1 MIHDQPTDT
10 RHTVVLRYIDKARA
24 NREVEFAAWTLADA
38 VYLAWRFVRTRRLS
52 GEILTFRC
60 LSKAESLI

>member
-10 RHTVVLRYIDKARA
+10 RHTVVVRYIDKARA
-24 NREVEFAAWTLADA
+24 NREVSFAAWTLADA
-38 VYLAWRFVRTRRLS
+38 VYLAWRFIRPRRVS
-52 GEILTFRC
+52 GDILTFRC